1 MAIKAKAPPRPASK
15 PLAKKVI
22 EGVPTKPPYT
32 LEERLHR
39 IEALGKRMDGYI
51 KYMCEIGTQAG
62 SSSEV
67 KERAV
72 AAFYNQLVVVEGQLA
87 KIHDEL
93 RLE

>member
-1 MAIKAKAPPRPASK
+1 MAAKSK
-15 PLAKKVI
+15 PAAPAKKSATKPVL
-22 EGVPTKPPYT
+22 EGVSLKPPYT

-62 SSSEV
+62 SSNEV
-67 KERAV
+67 KERTV
-72 AAFYNQLVVVEGQLA
+72 TAFYNQLVLVEAQLA
-87 KIHDEL
+87 KIHDEV

>member
-1 MAIKAKAPPRPASK
+1 MATKTKTSPPAAKK
-15 PLAKKVI
+15 PLPKPVL
-22 EGVPTKPPYT
+22 EGVTLKPPYT

-51 KYMCEIGTQAG
+51 KYMCQIATQAG
-62 SSSEV
+62 SSNEA

-72 AAFYNQLVVVEGQLA
+72 TLFYNQLVIVESQLA

>member
-1 MAIKAKAPPRPASK
+1 MASKTKASPRAVTK
-15 PLAKKVI
+15 PLAKKAV
-22 EGVPTKPPYT
+22 EAVPLKQPFT
-32 LEERLHR
+32 LEERIHR

-51 KYMCEIGTQAG
+51 KYMCEIANQAG
-62 SSSEV
+62 SSNEA

-72 AAFYNQLVVVEGQLA
+72 TAFYNQLVLVESQLA